1 MVRSK
6 MKSSRFLVYKVAPTD
21 RALNASK
28 QSFSRAGNLALR
40 SGRVLRSFANMVPAS
55 FQWLWV
61 GVKTRPAF
69 SNGRN
74 NTSTRFLPAGVRAP
88 ANNSWATTEL
98 KKIPAASLS
107 YSSWRRGR
115 VIPLWIRSMYRSV
128 SIKCLATKRFFL
140 FRLCPRLSPVI

>member
-6 MKSSRFLVYKVAPTD
+6 MKSSRFLVYKVAPSD
-21 RALNASK
+21 RALNANK

-55 FQWLWV
+55 FQWQWV

-74 NTSTRFLPAGVRAP
+74 NISTRFLPEGVRAP
-88 ANNSWATTEL
+88 ANTPWATTEL
-98 KKIPAASLS
+98 KKVPGVSLS
-107 YSSWRRGR
+107 HTCLIRG
-115 VIPLWIRSMYRSV
+115 
-128 SIKCLATKRFFL
+128 
-140 FRLCPRLSPVI
+140 